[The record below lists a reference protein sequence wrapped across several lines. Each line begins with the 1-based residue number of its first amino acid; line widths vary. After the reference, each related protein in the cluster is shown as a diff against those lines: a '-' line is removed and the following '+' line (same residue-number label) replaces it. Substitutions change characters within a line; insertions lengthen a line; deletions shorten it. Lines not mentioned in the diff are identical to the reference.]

1 MTIPTSC
8 SSVTSNAIGSIVTDQ
23 TLDASGLTCPMPL
36 LKTKLQLQSMS
47 AGERLIVIATDPG
60 SARDIPEWLAQSPH
74 RLDDS
79 EVSESHYRFVI
90 SCRAAELD
98 SDGGE

>member
-1 MTIPTSC
+1 M
-8 SSVTSNAIGSIVTDQ
+8 TDQ
-23 TLDASGLTCPMPL
+23 TLDATGLACPMPL
-36 LKTKLQLQSMS
+36 LKTKLQLQSMA
-47 AGERLIVIATDPG
+47 AGDRLVVIATDPG

-79 EVSESHYRFVI
+79 AVSDERYRFVI

-98 SDGGE
+98 SDGSD